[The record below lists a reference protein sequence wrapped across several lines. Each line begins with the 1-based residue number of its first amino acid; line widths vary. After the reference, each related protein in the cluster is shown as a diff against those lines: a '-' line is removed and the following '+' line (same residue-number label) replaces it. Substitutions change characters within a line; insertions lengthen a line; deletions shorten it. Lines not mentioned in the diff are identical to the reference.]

1 MPAGATKDEQPQRGK
16 HPRSALFSDALRA
29 SNRYVTAK
37 AVTHKAWNLRKN
49 GARHG
54 YPNGT

>member
-1 MPAGATKDEQPQRGK
+1 VESIGLPKPEMPGGATKYEQPQRGK

-37 AVTHKAWNLRKN
+37 AVTHKAQE
-49 GARHG
+49 
-54 YPNGT
+54 